1 MSSPPPLPGVR
12 WWGRPGVRGGTR
24 SGDGGV
30 DLSSAARGGRPEVR
44 GGTVGR
50 PVVRDPDWVDLRS
63 EAPAGVDLDD
73 APPSVCR
80 RVSPPP
86 SRSGGRPGLHLFYS
100 VLLYFIVIYICSI
113 YIFFFFLNVT
123 RAFTGEHAFFG
134 FVLFL
139 KFFFIYLFIYS
150 IPLWGGGGGL

>member
-1 MSSPPPLPGVR
+1 M
-12 WWGRPGVRGGTR
+12 
-24 SGDGGV
+24 
-30 DLSSAARGGRPEVR
+30 
-44 GGTVGR
+44 GR

-86 SRSGGRPGLHLFYS
+86 SRSGGRPGLHLFYL

-113 YIFFFFLNVT
+113 YIYIFFFKCYACFYWGA
-123 RAFTGEHAFFG
+123 RFFG

-150 IPLWGGGGGL
+150 IPLWGGGGL